1 VWRVCSITSC
11 NRSFVQEAIF
21 TVVAAVLH
29 LGNTTFTANPNDDN
43 SCLLEHEI
51 AKQHLIWAA
60 ELLGIPPQ
68 GLHKALTTKTIQTP
82 EGPIVTPI
90 TAAAADFNRDSLAK
104 TIYSRL
110 FDYLVEQV
118 RCSRFGSTATVLLNI

>member
-1 VWRVCSITSC
+1 
-11 NRSFVQEAIF
+11 VQEAIF

-43 SCLLEHEI
+43 GCLLENET

-60 ELLGIPPQ
+60 ELLGVSPQ
-68 GLHKALTTKTIQTP
+68 GLHKALTTKTIKTP

-90 TAAAADFNRDSLAK
+90 TAADADFNRNSLAK
-104 TIYSRL
+104 TIYARL

-118 RCSRFGSTATVLLNI
+118 RLC